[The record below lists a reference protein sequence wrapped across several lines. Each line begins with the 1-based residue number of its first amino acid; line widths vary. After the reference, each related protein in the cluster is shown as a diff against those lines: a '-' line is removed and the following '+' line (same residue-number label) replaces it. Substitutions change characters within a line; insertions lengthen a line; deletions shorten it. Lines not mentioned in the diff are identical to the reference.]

1 MRRWNHSKNSR
12 KKETG
17 PEKSNKNSSEA
28 NPSVQHMGVS
38 AFPSRAAPH
47 APGCSGGAAL
57 MWLQQPLPPWLP
69 PPRTVPAAWQP
80 VGVPPAPA
88 SPAVR
93 ARFARTAGQAVGG
106 DAVRSLGDA
115 VALARAR
122 YGAGRGCTRVCESTR
137 GCAGGLAGR
146 ALGRRAMC
154 RRPISSPDASER
166 RANGA
171 IMVSSLRRLFC
182 NRGRGPPGA
191 GGSAMGTRTGMETG
205 APLPGPTCRIPTR
218 LRADPSV
225 PGERAQ
231 GTVAALFPQ
240 SRCRRRVSPL
250 CTVAVPPKCSRPWTG
265 AEPSPSW
272 GTSSP
277 PGRCLGGALTH
288 PYPPLR
294 SSPPSQAG
302 LGALAHAGCV

>member
-1 MRRWNHSKNSR
+1 M
-12 KKETG
+12 
-17 PEKSNKNSSEA
+17 
-28 NPSVQHMGVS
+28 QHMGVS

-57 MWLQQPLPPWLP
+57 MWLQQPLPWPP

-80 VGVPPAPA
+80 VGVLPAPA
-88 SPAVR
+88 SPTVR
-93 ARFARTAGQAVGG
+93 ARFARSAGQAVGG
-106 DAVRSLGDA
+106 DAVRWLGDA

-122 YGAGRGCTRVCESTR
+122 YEAGHGCTRVCESTR
-137 GCAGGLAGR
+137 GCVGCAGGLALR

-154 RRPISSPDASER
+154 RRLISLPDASER
-166 RANGA
+166 CANSA

-182 NRGRGPPGA
+182 NRGRGPLGA
-191 GGSAMGTRTGMETG
+191 GGSAMGMRMGMETG
-205 APLPGPTCRIPTR
+205 APLPGPTCRIPPR
-218 LRADPSV
+218 RQADPSV
-225 PGERAQ
+225 PGDRAQ

-250 CTVAVPPKCSRPWTG
+250 CTIAVPPKCSCPWTG

-277 PGRCLGGALTH
+277 PGRCLRGVLTH
-288 PYPPLR
+288 PYPLLR

-302 LGALAHAGCV
+302 LGARPLAAPALGALAHAGCV